1 MSQST
6 RAARPTLDAALVE
19 RLESLAGAAMERFPE
34 AAYPLVTKLSRAR
47 LVAASKLPMDC
58 VTVGSSVTY
67 QDELTGRALQVTLV
81 FPEQA
86 DISRGLVSV
95 LTPIGVALLGL
106 RPGNRVR
113 WETRAG
119 EERALSVLAVA
130 RDTAAA

>member
-1 MSQST
+1 MSRSP
-6 RAARPTLDAALVE
+6 RAARPTIDTTLVE
-19 RLESLAGAAMERFPE
+19 RLESLAGAAMGRFPE
-34 AAYPLVTKLSRAR
+34 VAYPLVTKLSRAR

-67 QDELTGRALQVTLV
+67 QDELTGRAQQVTLV
-81 FPEQA
+81 FPEEA

-106 RPGNRVR
+106 RPGNCVR

>member
-1 MSQST
+1 MSRPP

-19 RLESLAGAAMERFPE
+19 RLESLASAAMERFPE
-34 AAYPLVTKLSRAR
+34 AAYPLVTKLTRAR
-47 LVAASKLPMDC
+47 LVAASKLPQDC

-67 QDELTGRALQVTLV
+67 QDEQTGRAQQVTLV
-81 FPEQA
+81 FPERA

-119 EERALSVLAVA
+119 EERALSVLTVV
-130 RDTAAA
+130 RDTATA

>member
-47 LVAASKLPMDC
+47 LIAASKLPMDC

>member
-47 LVAASKLPMDC
+47 LVATSKLPMDC

-106 RPGNRVR
+106 RPGNRVC

>member
-1 MSQST
+1 M
-6 RAARPTLDAALVE
+6 ARSPRPARVALDAALVE
-19 RLESLAGAAMERFPE
+19 RFESLASAAMERFPE

-47 LVAASKLPMDC
+47 LVVASRLPEDC
-58 VTVGSSVTY
+58 VTIGSSVCY
-67 QDELTGRALQVTLV
+67 QDELTGRTQQVTLV
-81 FPEQA
+81 LPERA

-119 EERALSVLAVA
+119 EERALSVLTVA
-130 RDTAAA
+130 RDPATA